1 MMYIRSSRPDTF
13 FFTLLSTCSKSTKL
27 QMHPV
32 DLNNMRNGRDH
43 FCERQSVL
51 KKTSSPPFVYMSEYE
66 R

>member
-1 MMYIRSSRPDTF
+1 MMYIRRSRLGTF

-32 DLNNMRNGRDH
+32 DLNNKRNGRDH

-51 KKTSSPPFVYMSEYE
+51 KKISSPPFVYTSEYDC
-66 R
+66 